1 MKHDFFTDEI
11 IRNTLVALGDE
22 MFSALKRTAMSPII
36 YETLDFAVGA
46 TDPNGQLICQG
57 NGGTGFLGT
66 LDAAVGFV
74 MQKHRGRIAPGDIFM
89 TNDPY
94 EGGGTHLS
102 DITLVLPVFFEGELV
117 AFVANK
123 AHWTEVGGK
132 AAGSYS
138 SDATEIY
145 QEGLQFPN
153 IRLFDRGVIS
163 EAIVDMIR
171 ANVRLPD
178 MSLGDMWAQIAGLRT
193 GERRLLDLFAKYGR
207 QVVQMAIDNLLNY
220 GEQMVRQA
228 IGGLPKGVF
237 EAVDYIDDDGFGN
250 GPFKVCVKVTISDED
265 VLVDYT
271 GSHAQVFGPIN
282 TPATGLRSRLR
293 AIFRA
298 ITVPHIPT
306 NGGMFRPLKLICP
319 PKTVFTAERPA
330 PTSCYWETGG
340 FCLDLVWKAL
350 APHVPDRLPAGHYL
364 SVCGTILSGR
374 RSDNDEL
381 FILVE
386 PLAGGWGACVNK
398 DGQNGQFCHS
408 NGETFNIPAEIA
420 ETRYDVRVDRYAFHN
435 DDGGAGEFRGGKGI
449 VLDYRVLSDSAD
461 LTIIFG
467 RYATPP
473 WGLNGG
479 KTGSGNYGVIVRE
492 DGVTAPFGVAARLR
506 VRKGEVARLITGTGG
521 GYGDPLKRP
530 RERVAEDL
538 KNGYITLEQARRDY
552 GYDGDIEH
560 RPRT

>member
-1 MKHDFFTDEI
+1 MNRDFFTDEI
-11 IRNTLVALGDE
+11 IRNSLVALGDE

-46 TDPNGQLICQG
+46 TDARGQLICQG

-74 MQKHRGRIAPGDIFM
+74 LKKYGDRIAPGDIFM

-102 DITLVLPVFFEGELV
+102 DVTLVLPVFFEGRLS
-117 AFVANK
+117 ALVANK

-132 AAGSYS
+132 SPGSYT

-145 QEGLQFPN
+145 QEGMQFPN
-153 IRLFDRGVIS
+153 IRLFERGVIN

-193 GERRLLDLFAKYGR
+193 GERRLLDLFRRYGHAT
-207 QVVQMAIDNLLNY
+207 VQSAIDSLLDY
-220 GEQMVRQA
+220 GEEMVRQA
-228 IGGLPKGVF
+228 IRAMPKGEF

-250 GPFKVCVKVTISDED
+250 GPFRVQVKVTIGDDEM
-265 VLVDYT
+265 LVDYT
-271 GSHAQVFGPIN
+271 GSHEQVFGPIN
-282 TPATGLRSRLR
+282 TPMTGLRSRLR

-298 ITVPHIPT
+298 ITAPNIPT

-319 PKTVFTAERPA
+319 PRTCFTAERPA

-350 APHVPDRLPAGHYL
+350 APHIPDRLPAGHYL

-374 RSDNDEL
+374 LPVTDDL
-381 FILVE
+381 YILVE
-386 PLAGGWGACVNK
+386 PLAGGWGACIDK

-420 ETRYDVRVDRYAFHN
+420 ETRYGVRVDQYAFHN

-449 VLDYRVLSDSAD
+449 VLDYRILSEYGD

-467 RYATPP
+467 RYKTPP
-473 WGLNGG
+473 WGMNGG
-479 KTGSGNYGVIVRE
+479 RTGSGNYSVIVRGE
-492 DGVTAPFGVAARLR
+492 DVSAPFGSAARLR
-506 VRKGEVARLITGTGG
+506 ARTGDVVRLVTGTGG
-521 GYGDPLKRP
+521 GYGDPLARP
-530 RERVAEDL
+530 REKVAEDL
-538 KNGYITLEQARRDY
+538 KNGYITLDQARRDY
-552 GYDGDIEH
+552 GFEPGRE
-560 RPRT
+560 RLT

>member
-1 MKHDFFTDEI
+1 MSHDFFTDEI

-46 TDPNGQLICQG
+46 TDATGQLICQG

-74 MQKHRGRIAPGDIFM
+74 LQKYGDGIAPGDVFM

-102 DITLVLPVFFEGELV
+102 DVTLVLPVFFEGELV
-117 AFVANK
+117 AFIANK

-132 AAGSYS
+132 SAGSYS

-145 QEGLQFPN
+145 QEGMQFPN
-153 IRLFDRGVIS
+153 IRLFDRGVINQ
-163 EAIVDMIR
+163 AIVDMIR

-193 GERRLLDLFAKYGR
+193 GERRLLGLYAKHGR
-207 QVVQMAIDNLLNY
+207 AVMQKAIDNLLDY

-228 IGGLPKGVF
+228 IRGLPKGVF
-237 EAVDYIDDDGFGN
+237 EAVDSIDDDGFGN
-250 GPFKVCVKVTISDED
+250 GPFEVRVKVTISEDEI
-265 VLVDYT
+265 LVDYT
-271 GSHAQVFGPIN
+271 GSHGQVPGPIN

-298 ITVPHIPT
+298 ITAPHIPT

-374 RSDNDEL
+374 RSDNDDL
-381 FILVE
+381 YILVE
-386 PLAGGWGACVNK
+386 PLAGGWGACIGK

-420 ETRYDVRVDRYAFHN
+420 ETRYDIRVDRYGFHN
-435 DDGGAGEFRGGKGI
+435 DDGGAGEFRGGKGV

-467 RYATPP
+467 RYATRP
-473 WGLNGG
+473 WGMNGG
-479 KTGSGNYGVIVRE
+479 STGSGNYSVIVRP
-492 DGVTAPFGVAARLR
+492 DGVTEPFGAAARLR
-506 VRKGEVARLITGTGG
+506 VAKGEVARLVTGTGG
-521 GYGDPLKRP
+521 GYGDPRKRP

-538 KNGYITLEQARRDY
+538 KNGYITAEQARRDY
-552 GYDGDIEH
+552 GYEPGQA
-560 RPRT
+560 TGAGA